1 MSTAPAPP
9 AAPAVNVAPG
19 AVAPVVYTAEKPIDN
34 MGLYKGMTTDL
45 WKNKNKT
52 ALALFYLVK
61 ESLLNVHQS

>member
-19 AVAPVVYTAEKPIDN
+19 AVAPVVYNAEKPIDN

-52 ALALFYLVK
+52 ATVEDYIFIYGKL
-61 ESLLNVHQS
+61 S